1 MKTHVTFRVK
11 LALLIFLIGLSAY
24 GAEAPVRPA
33 LPTHRPNLD
42 IMICAH
48 RGVKKRAPENTL
60 PAIEKAVELGYDYVE
75 IDVRYTKDGVPVLM
89 HDDWID
95 RTTTGV
101 GPLYI
106 YRLDTLKKLDAGIWK
121 GWKFRGT
128 RVPAVEE
135 AFQVMQG
142 KISLYLDQKEPPT
155 PELIRLM
162 KQYGFY
168 PGNLI
173 IVGSGEKT
181 KKFLEYEPKAPVMPR
196 LHPTGEVEDLL
207 REFPS
212 ARAFNTSCDTVT
224 AEMIDEAHKHG
235 IMIFTNILHLPPWQ
249 SERECMKRPIM
260 LGADVVQFDNVDLF
274 FDVLD
279 EIKKERAE

>member
-1 MKTHVTFRVK
+1 MKSRVPLRLK
-11 LALLIFLIGLSAY
+11 TAFLVLFFGLSAR
-24 GAEAPVRPA
+24 AADAPLRKP

-48 RGVKKRAPENTL
+48 RGVKKRAPENTI
-60 PAIEKAVELGYDYVE
+60 PAIEKAIELDYDYVE

-101 GPLYI
+101 GPLYM

-128 RVPAVEE
+128 RVPTVEE
-135 AFQVMQG
+135 AFQVMEG

-155 PELIRLM
+155 PELVSLM
-162 KQYGFY
+162 KEHGFY
-168 PGNLI
+168 PDNLI

-181 KKFLEYEPKAPVMPR
+181 KKFLEYEPDAPVMPR
-196 LHPTGEVEDLL
+196 LHHAGGVEDLL

-224 AEMIDEAHKHG
+224 ADMIEAAHQSG
-235 IMIFTNILHLPPWQ
+235 IMIFTNVLHLPPWQ

-274 FDVLD
+274 FEVLD
-279 EIKKERAE
+279 EIKKERSE